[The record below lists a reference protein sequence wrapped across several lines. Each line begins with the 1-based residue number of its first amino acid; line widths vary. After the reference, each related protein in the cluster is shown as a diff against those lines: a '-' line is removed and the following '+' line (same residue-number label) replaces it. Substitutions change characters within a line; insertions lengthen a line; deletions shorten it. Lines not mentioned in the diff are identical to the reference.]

1 VEEGQRITIL
11 VVDDEP
17 AVLALVRRCLDDQ
30 RVTLIEASS
39 GKDALELIMVGQDL
53 DLVITDLRMLEMEGD
68 ELARQVRA
76 VEPDVKV
83 LVGRVSR
90 KRSAPCPSKSARPDR
105 HGLRAGGALRRT
117 HRSPST
123 RRASGQAVRIA
134 SY

>member
-1 VEEGQRITIL
+1 VEQGRHITIL